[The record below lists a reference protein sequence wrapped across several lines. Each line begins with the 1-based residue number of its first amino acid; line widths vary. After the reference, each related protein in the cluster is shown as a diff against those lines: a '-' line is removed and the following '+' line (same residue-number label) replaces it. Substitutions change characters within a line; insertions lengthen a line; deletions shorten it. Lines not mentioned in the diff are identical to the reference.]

1 MIVLRLV
8 AILSNEEEL
17 VRHIEATSIKD
28 VLHEISTFMS
38 QLQANTFHA
47 NDKTQVIKFLV
58 QSQKQCQDLC
68 DKPISVVNM
77 CGKITHEATLYIHNP
92 GVKAYVK
99 KEKNNFGVSMAV
111 YTRFCNFHTGNNKSS
126 TLFRAGTSSK
136 SIGKS
141 ISHVFISDNLLDVV
155 VTNIVYNARM
165 GRPVS
170 AKNTRIFRALQHLNL
185 GSVMLCTPL
194 EECMFV
200 HCFKQEISNQTALQN
215 AGLHNM
221 QEVSVRINICHTG
234 TVNFFFGLPGGV
246 ELSLDP
252 EIRVLSLCDTLLQ
265 AVVDAT

>member
-8 AILSNEEEL
+8 AILSNGEEL
-17 VRHIEATSIKD
+17 VRHLQATSIKD
-28 VLHEISTFMS
+28 ILHEISTFMS
-38 QLQANTFHA
+38 QLQANQFHV
-47 NDKTQVIKFLV
+47 NDKTHVVKFLV
-58 QSQKQCQDLC
+58 QSQKQYQDLC
-68 DKPISVVNM
+68 NKPISVVNM
-77 CGKITHEATLYIHNP
+77 CGKITHEATLYIHSP

-136 SIGKS
+136 NIGKC

-155 VTNIVYNARM
+155 VTNIVYNARI

-170 AKNTRIFRALQHLNL
+170 TKNNRIIRALQLLNL

-200 HCFKQEISNQTALQN
+200 HCFKQDIKNHAALKN

-221 QEVSVRINICHTG
+221 SEVSVRINICRTG

-246 ELSLDP
+246 DISLDP

-265 AVVDAT
+265 AIVDAT